1 VTPLCRSEDSLLLII
16 DIQERLA
23 SAMPGQVLD
32 QVVARSAL
40 LQQVAGILDIPIL
53 RTEQYPRGL
62 GNTLPAITDSASQQC
77 RIFEKTS
84 FSCCG
89 NNNFL
94 QSLHGTHRRQVII
107 TGMETHVCVLQTAM
121 ELDRDGLEVYIAE
134 DGVCSR
140 GKTYHENA
148 LRRMQSSGVIISNSE
163 SVIFEWLRDAAHTE
177 FRQISNLLKQL

>member
-1 VTPLCRSEDSLLLII
+1 MTPLCRSEDSLLLVI

-23 SAMPGQVLD
+23 SAMPDLVLE
-32 QVVARSAL
+32 QVVARSTL
-40 LQQVAGILDIPIL
+40 LQQVAAILEIPIL

-62 GNTLPAITDSASQQC
+62 GNTLPAISGSSGGQC
-77 RIFEKTS
+77 QVFEKTS

-89 NNNFL
+89 NSDFL
-94 QSLHGTHRRQVII
+94 QAMHASHRRQVII
-107 TGMETHVCVLQTAM
+107 AGMETHVCVLQTAL

-148 LRRMQSSGVIISNSE
+148 LHRMQSSGVIISNSE
-163 SVIFEWLRDAAHTE
+163 SVIFEWLRDAAHAE
-177 FRQISNLLKQL
+177 FKQVSNLLKQL

>member
-1 VTPLCRSEDSLLLII
+1 VTPLCRIEDSLLLII

-23 SAMPGQVLD
+23 SAMPEQVLE

-40 LQQVAGILDIPIL
+40 LQQVAAILEIPVL

-62 GNTLPAITDSASQQC
+62 GNTLPGISDSSCEQC
-77 RIFEKTS
+77 EVFEKTS

-89 NNNFL
+89 NSDFL
-94 QSLHGTHRRQVII
+94 KALHASHRRQVII
-107 TGMETHVCVLQTAM
+107 TGMETHVCVLQTAL

-140 GKTYHENA
+140 GKNYHDNA

-163 SVIFEWLRDAAHTE
+163 SVIFEWLRDAAHAE
-177 FRQISNLLKQL
+177 FRQVSNLLKQL